1 MSENAAPKTEIKT
14 RSSLYTRR
22 PDGIIVQ
29 VTLPSI
35 SQTLADAR
43 ENAAA
48 FAELAAGE
56 KRPLL
61 VDTRALYAQ
70 GPGVREF
77 YSSPEGLRWTSA
89 IAVLVGS
96 GAGRVIGNL
105 FISVSAPKVPTRIF
119 TAQDLGLEWLLKIHR
134 AMAAAGSDR

>member
-29 VTLPSI
+29 ITLPSV
-35 SQTLADAR
+35 SQTLTDAR

-48 FAELAAGE
+48 CAELAAGQ
-56 KRPLL
+56 KRPLF
-61 VDTRALYAQ
+61 VDMRAIYSQ
-70 GPGVREF
+70 GPGVREY
-77 YSSPEGLRWTSA
+77 YSSPEALQWTLA
-89 IAVLVGS
+89 IAILVDS

-105 FISVSAPKVPTRIF
+105 FLAVSAPKVPTRIF
-119 TAQDLGLEWLLKIHR
+119 TAQALGFEWLLKIDR
-134 AMAAAGSDR
+134 AMAAAGSSV